1 MIQLQSPPPKIEPPP
16 QPPHPQLQ
24 PPQLPPPIPVFPLPQ
39 NRRMIKMIQ
48 IELLLSHPHPQ
59 LHPPPQFVADK
70 SLMINPPKEIYFY
83 NVYYVLW
90 LALFPQTMKNFT
102 DFLLT
107 Y

>member
-1 MIQLQSPPPKIEPPP
+1 
-16 QPPHPQLQ
+16 
-24 PPQLPPPIPVFPLPQ
+24 
-39 NRRMIKMIQ
+39 MIQ